1 MTSPWQI
8 IDTLRA
14 EGDDCTPRDV
24 IAALEDGEA
33 LGNYNWH
40 LKETDAARRALEGVR
55 TWVEWEAKR
64 PRDTASWHRSDAN
77 GND

>member
-24 IAALEDGEA
+24 LAALEDGEA
-33 LGNYNWH
+33 L
-40 LKETDAARRALEGVR
+40 A
-55 TWVEWEAKR
+55 
-64 PRDTASWHRSDAN
+64 
-77 GND
+77 